1 MKTVGGL
8 RKLRHRRTALH
19 LYLTPRQFGFM
30 HEVLKSGF
38 GTSLG
43 KVKNLGGV
51 SGHSGSAYQGF
62 CVKRELPRA
71 TRVSFARV
79 RFSLDYN
86 QSRPAKSEKCRLIEM

>member
-1 MKTVGGL
+1 
-8 RKLRHRRTALH
+8 
-19 LYLTPRQFGFM
+19 M

-38 GTSLG
+38 GTALG

-71 TRVSFARV
+71 TQVSFARV
-79 RFSLDYN
+79 RVSLDYN
-86 QSRPAKSEKCRLIEM
+86 QSRPAKSEMSVDRNVTARRRATSSEQQ